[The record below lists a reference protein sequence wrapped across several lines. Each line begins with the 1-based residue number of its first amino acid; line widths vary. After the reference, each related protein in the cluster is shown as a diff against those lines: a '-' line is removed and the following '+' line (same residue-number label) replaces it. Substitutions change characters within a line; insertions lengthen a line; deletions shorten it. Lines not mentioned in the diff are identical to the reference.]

1 MINLDYPLI
10 CVILFRIIEVRVKL
24 IVQRINEGSPLA
36 FVVNF
41 KIKVFNYI
49 YHSGVITMN
58 NPVTAIYENGI
69 LRPLAPLNLPEHVQV
84 QITIQ
89 PLDNPKEPSV
99 SNSPKPTM
107 AELWSDL
114 DKINMLEPDIE
125 LPIRK
130 DRPNPIFSMPNE
142 FFV

>member
-1 MINLDYPLI
+1 
-10 CVILFRIIEVRVKL
+10 
-24 IVQRINEGSPLA
+24 
-36 FVVNF
+36 
-41 KIKVFNYI
+41 
-49 YHSGVITMN
+49 MN

-69 LRPLAPLNLPEHVQV
+69 LRPMAPLNLPEHVQV

-107 AELWSDL
+107 AELWAEL

-130 DRPNPIFSMPNE
+130 DRPNPILEMPNE